1 MQMLDLLMRHQALKG
16 YGRTAAEILETCRLF
31 AQAEK
36 EWPAEDVYEFKE
48 EAGINPKFWPKLI
61 AIHNETRFKE
71 HLQILPAHINSLYE
85 LTKFNYR
92 LFKEAINLG
101 IVTPK
106 TSARALQYYRKAH
119 EDPAAV
125 RRFQEWMPP
134 EVTIRVNW
142 HEITE
147 KSDEIKKALQ
157 ALGKLPEV
165 QLLERYSSSAKET
178 LIPVAK
184 LPESVR
190 YSIIEEMMADLKVFY
205 GEAAAV
211 DLKRYNVKK
220 VDDFCNLSLK
230 AFKEFLVRIV
240 GSIEEYWQ
248 RCGKVNQYRLALE
261 ICNSDSYPERDKIMK
276 LMVRLSRDH
285 GLQEVT
291 DNIIE
296 LFDEEV
302 SVQVSMFSK

>member
-1 MQMLDLLMRHQALKG
+1 MQMVDLLLRHQALKG

-31 AQAEK
+31 AEAEK
-36 EWPAEDVYEFKE
+36 EWPAEEVYEFKK
-48 EAGINPKFWPKLI
+48 EAAINAKFWPKLI
-61 AIHNETRFKE
+61 AIHNDTRFKA
-71 HLQILPAHINSLYE
+71 HVDILPAHINSLYE
-85 LTKFNYR
+85 LTKFNYT
-92 LFKEAINLG
+92 LFQQAIKLG
-101 IVTPK
+101 IITPK
-106 TSARALQYYRKAH
+106 TSARALLDWKKAN

-157 ALGKLPEV
+157 ALGKLPHV

-184 LPESVR
+184 LPGSVR
-190 YSIIEEMMADLKVFY
+190 DSIVEEMMEDLTVFY
-205 GEAAAV
+205 GEAASV
-211 DLKRYNVKK
+211 DLKRYGVKSPE
-220 VDDFCNLSLK
+220 DFCNLSLK

-285 GLQEVT
+285 WLQEVT
-291 DNIIE
+291 DSIIE
-296 LFDEEV
+296 RFDDEV
-302 SVQVSMFSK
+302 SVQPSMFSK

>member
-1 MQMLDLLMRHQALKG
+1 MVDLLLRHQALKG
-16 YGRTAAEILETCRLF
+16 YGRTAAEVLETCRLF
-31 AQAEK
+31 AEAEK
-36 EWPAEDVYEFKE
+36 EWPAEEVYEFRE
-48 EAGINPKFWPKLI
+48 QSGINAKFWPKLI
-61 AIHNETRFKE
+61 AIHNDSRFKE
-71 HLQILPAHINSLYE
+71 HVDILPAHINSLYE
-85 LTKFNYR
+85 LTKFNYS
-92 LFKEAINLG
+92 LFQEAIKLG

-106 TSARALQYYRKAH
+106 TSARALQDWRKAN

-147 KSDEIKKALQ
+147 KSDEVKEALQ
-157 ALGKLPEV
+157 ALAKLPHV

-184 LPESVR
+184 LPGSVR
-190 YSIIEEMMADLKVFY
+190 DSIVEEMIEDLKVFY
-205 GEAAAV
+205 GEASAV
-211 DLKRYNVKK
+211 DLKRYGVKSPEG
-220 VDDFCNLSLK
+220 FCSLSLK

-240 GSIEEYWQ
+240 GSIEQYWQ
-248 RCGKVNQYRLALE
+248 RCGKINQLRLALE

-285 GLQEVT
+285 WLQEVT
-291 DNIIE
+291 DSIIE
-296 LFDEEV
+296 RFDDGA
-302 SVQVSMFSK
+302 SQQVSLFSK

>member
-1 MQMLDLLMRHQALKG
+1 MQMEDLLLRHQALKG

-31 AQAEK
+31 AEAEK
-36 EWPAEDVYEFKE
+36 EWPAEEVYELRE
-48 EAGINPKFWPKLI
+48 QAGINAKFWPKLI
-61 AIHNETRFKE
+61 AIHNDSRFKA
-71 HLQILPAHINSLYE
+71 HVDILPAHINSLYE
-85 LTKFNYR
+85 LTKFNYS
-92 LFKEAINLG
+92 LFQEAIKLG

-106 TSARALQYYRKAH
+106 TSARALQDWRKAN

-134 EVTIRVNW
+134 EVTIRVHW
-142 HEITE
+142 QEITE
-147 KSDEIKKALQ
+147 NSDEVKKALQ
-157 ALGKLPEV
+157 ALGKLPHV

-184 LPESVR
+184 LPGSVR
-190 YSIIEEMMADLKVFY
+190 DSIVEEMIEDLTVFY
-205 GEAAAV
+205 GEAASV
-211 DLKRYNVKK
+211 DLKRYGVKSPE
-220 VDDFCNLSLK
+220 DFCNLSLK

-285 GLQEVT
+285 WLQEVT
-291 DNIIE
+291 DSIIE
-296 LFDEEV
+296 RFDDGA
-302 SVQVSMFSK
+302 SQQVSLFSK